1 MQYGSDV
8 HKQALGVSMC
18 LLDYGVEMEVV
29 NVEFFDEENLLI
41 VYRNEGEG
49 VRRTI
54 SSVTHKF

>member
-1 MQYGSDV
+1 
-8 HKQALGVSMC
+8 MC